1 MTLSEKIVFNTLFF
15 KSFFSASSSRF
26 GGSAFALLKDISQEE
41 RF

>member
-1 MTLSEKIVFNTLFF
+1 MTLSEKNVFNTQ
-15 KSFFSASSSRF
+15 FFSASSSRF